1 MYLENVKK
9 IQNSERMSIKTTGQ
23 SSHTPRRKNFNNKKM
38 ITEHS
43 KDISNLDI
51 FNDQQG
57 MMQKRAATTMNV
69 RRKVRE
75 NKLDRSIVIISENQQ
90 FNKKF

>member
-1 MYLENVKK
+1 
-9 IQNSERMSIKTTGQ
+9 
-23 SSHTPRRKNFNNKKM
+23 M

-69 RRKVRE
+69 RKKMRDTQIE
-75 NKLDRSIVIISENQQ
+75 RSIVIISENQQ
-90 FNKKF
+90 FNKKFW